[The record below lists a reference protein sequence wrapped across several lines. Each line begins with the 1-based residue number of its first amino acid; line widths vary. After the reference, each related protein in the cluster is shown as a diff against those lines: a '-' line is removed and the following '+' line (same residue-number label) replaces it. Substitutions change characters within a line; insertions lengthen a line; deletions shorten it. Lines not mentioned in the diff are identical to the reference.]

1 MEKYKESIFYKNLK
15 NKAVQCTLCNHY
27 CYIDNNYF
35 GLCNARKNIEGKLYT
50 LTYGKPVA
58 INIDPI
64 EKKPLFHFLPGSFA
78 LSIGTFGCN
87 FKCKNCLN
95 YDISQEEN
103 IEEKNKYIE
112 YVPPEQIVNLAI
124 NNNCK
129 SIAYTY
135 NEPTIFSEYALDI
148 MKIAKEKNIKN
159 IWVSNGFM
167 SKECL
172 EKIIPYIDATN
183 IDIKSSEEEFYKSN
197 CNATLKPILE
207 NLKILK
213 KNNIHIEITTLVIP
227 TLSDKEK
234 VFTDISKFIIDNLGD
249 NTPWHLSRFSPEISW
264 KLKDLKETDIKTLE
278 LGYNI
283 GKRQG
288 LNYIYI
294 GNIYDTDME
303 NTYCPKCNTIIVKRL
318 GYNIT
323 RFDINGYCPRCKE
336 KIFINE

>member
-1 MEKYKESIFYKNLK
+1 
-15 NKAVQCTLCNHY
+15 
-27 CYIDNNYF
+27 
-35 GLCNARKNIEGKLYT
+35 
-50 LTYGKPVA
+50 
-58 INIDPI
+58 
-64 EKKPLFHFLPGSFA
+64 
-78 LSIGTFGCN
+78 
-87 FKCKNCLN
+87 
-95 YDISQEEN
+95 
-103 IEEKNKYIE
+103 
-112 YVPPEQIVNLAI
+112 VNLAI

-172 EKIIPYIDATN
+172 EKIIPYLDATN

>member
-172 EKIIPYIDATN
+172 EKIIPYLDATN

>member
-112 YVPPEQIVNLAI
+112 YVPLEQIVNLAI

-234 VFTDISKFIIDNLGD
+234 IFTDISKFIIDNLGD

-294 GNIYDTDME
+294 GNIYNTNRE

>member
-1 MEKYKESIFYKNLK
+1 MEKYKGSIFYKNLK

-135 NEPTIFSEYALDI
+135 NEPTIFLEYALDI

-183 IDIKSSEEEFYKSN
+183 IDIKSSEEEFYKNN

-234 VFTDISKFIIDNLGD
+234 IFTDISKFIIDNLGD

>member
-112 YVPPEQIVNLAI
+112 YVPLEQIVNLAI

-135 NEPTIFSEYALDI
+135 NEPTIFLEYALDI

-249 NTPWHLSRFSPEISW
+249 NTPWHLSKFSPEISW

>member
-64 EKKPLFHFLPGSFA
+64 EKKPLFHFLPSSFA

-172 EKIIPYIDATN
+172 EKIIPYLDATN